1 MRGWGPR
8 VSVVP
13 MLGDHQ
19 AREQGWE
26 ELSASTLRDLSLNL
40 EESGGAPLAE
50 MVGGEQGY
58 RRWLVEGHQHRPLG
72 EEGREGGGVGSSRA
86 KGPPE
91 PSGAGIA
98 LAISSSWGRVGGAS
112 WQLLPSSTPHSLGKL

>member
-26 ELSASTLRDLSLNL
+26 ELSASTLRDLSLNVAG
-40 EESGGAPLAE
+40 SGGAPLAE

-72 EEGREGGGVGSSRA
+72 GEEREGGRVGSSRA
-86 KGPPE
+86 KGLPE

-98 LAISSSWGRVGGAS
+98 LSTNSSEGREWGAS
-112 WQLLPSSTPHSLGKL
+112 W

>member
-13 MLGDHQ
+13 MPGDHQ
-19 AREQGWE
+19 AREQAWE
-26 ELSASTLRDLSLNL
+26 ELSASTLRDLSLNVAG
-40 EESGGAPLAE
+40 SGGAPLAE

-58 RRWLVEGHQHRPLG
+58 RRWLVERHQHRPLG

-86 KGPPE
+86 KGP
-91 PSGAGIA
+91 
-98 LAISSSWGRVGGAS
+98 
-112 WQLLPSSTPHSLGKL
+112 T

>member
-1 MRGWGPR
+1 M
-8 VSVVP
+8 SAVP

-72 EEGREGGGVGSSRA
+72 EEGREGGRG
-86 KGPPE
+86 
-91 PSGAGIA
+91 
-98 LAISSSWGRVGGAS
+98 
-112 WQLLPSSTPHSLGKL
+112 GKLQGQGPT

>member
-1 MRGWGPR
+1 MMVARRLVRGWGPR

-13 MLGDHQ
+13 MPGDHQ
-19 AREQGWE
+19 ARERSWE
-26 ELSASTLRDLSLNL
+26 ELFASTLRDLSLNVAG
-40 EESGGAPLAE
+40 SGGAPLAE

-58 RRWLVEGHQHRPLG
+58 RRWLVEGHQHRHLR

-86 KGPPE
+86 KGLSE

-98 LAISSSWGRVGGAS
+98 LSITSSEGRVWGAS
-112 WQLLPSSTPHSLGKL
+112 W